1 MNTYSLKALIYEAIK
16 TSSYNIFNLDAH
28 LALSSYNTL
37 YLNIYL
43 STSADNIAILFS
55 FIILCESNYSNAFY
69 Y

>member
-16 TSSYNIFNLDAH
+16 ISSYKIFNLDAH

-55 FIILCESNYSNAFY
+55 FIILCESNYSKAFY